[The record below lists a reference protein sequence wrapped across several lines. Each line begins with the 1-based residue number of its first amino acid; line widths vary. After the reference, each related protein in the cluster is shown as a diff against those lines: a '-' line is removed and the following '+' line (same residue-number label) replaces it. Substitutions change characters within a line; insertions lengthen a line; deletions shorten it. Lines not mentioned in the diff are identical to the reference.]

1 MRNPFTR
8 NHLLSLVSAPLIWAG
23 HFLLCYLLVSLA
35 CALGMPGAKAGIA
48 MFTLLALALIGFSAW
63 SNYRKW
69 KFSRHGG
76 TPDAPL
82 HTFFAL
88 NAMMLCAMSAVA
100 LVWVAFP
107 AALLP
112 VCAA

>member
-8 NHLLSLVSAPLIWAG
+8 NHPLNLVGAPVIWAA
-23 HFLLCYLLVSLA
+23 HFLACYLFVSFA
-35 CALGMPGAKAGIA
+35 CALSLPGARTAIA
-48 MFTLLALALIGFSAW
+48 LATVLALALLAVSAW

-69 KFSRHGG
+69 ILVRRSG

-82 HTFFAL
+82 HAFFAL
-88 NAMMLCAMSAVA
+88 NAMMLCAMSALALSWVA
-100 LVWVAFP
+100 LP
-107 AALLP
+107 TLMLP